1 LRLNNK
7 NMEKEKSYI
16 LKKDC
21 PNIGKETG
29 DYYNGEYGTSPQAI
43 ARLLE
48 RGIIEE
54 DIDDG
59 WHN

>member
-1 LRLNNK
+1 MK
-7 NMEKEKSYI
+7 KEKSYI